1 MVLVFYYKGILGNK
15 VMMQRIQQFPDF
27 SLLPRETQLIVA
39 HAMQAKIAM
48 NAGIALSEIRLFL
61 ENHSLEFHD
70 VWHDNTIGN
79 KQLEH

>member
-1 MVLVFYYKGILGNK
+1 M
-15 VMMQRIQQFPDF
+15 
-27 SLLPRETQLIVA
+27 TLIVA